1 MPKTIY
7 TYTNNSICESICK
20 YINGVNE
27 ITCNFRLTY
36 EEEKH
41 VYSIIEEENRKRDI
55 LNAILKGRN
64 DEIIIKIQIAS
75 QDEILFVLQ
84 SKKHLSEDIANKLNE
99 QLNHIK
105 NNDKNEEIRYYNTEE
120 DMKIEYDIIETELNH
135 VYTEKELILD

>member
-1 MPKTIY
+1 M
-7 TYTNNSICESICK
+7 
-20 YINGVNE
+20 
-27 ITCNFRLTY
+27 
-36 EEEKH
+36 
-41 VYSIIEEENRKRDI
+41 

-64 DEIIIKIQIAS
+64 DEMIIKIWPAS

-105 NNDKNEEIRYYNTEE
+105 DNDKNEEIRYYNTEE